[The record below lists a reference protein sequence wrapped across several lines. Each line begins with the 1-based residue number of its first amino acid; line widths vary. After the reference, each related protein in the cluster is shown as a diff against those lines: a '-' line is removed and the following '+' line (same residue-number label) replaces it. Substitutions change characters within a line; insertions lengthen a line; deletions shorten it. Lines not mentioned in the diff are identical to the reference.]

1 MCDKVVSKER
11 FMLKYFHDRCNTQE
25 MCDKAADAYLPSL
38 KLVLDQFFTN
48 KMLEKLNEA
57 VFCNN
62 DIVFADIDSDIVNIN
77 NINIDDDN
85 FDNYDSEN
93 ITHIRLI
100 TRCNRYK

>member
-1 MCDKVVSKER
+1 
-11 FMLKYFHDRCNTQE
+11 
-25 MCDKAADAYLPSL
+25 
-38 KLVLDQFFTN
+38 
-48 KMLEKLNEA
+48 MLEKLNEA

-100 TRCNRYK
+100 ARCNRYK

>member
-1 MCDKVVSKER
+1 
-11 FMLKYFHDRCNTQE
+11 
-25 MCDKAADAYLPSL
+25 
-38 KLVLDQFFTN
+38 
-48 KMLEKLNEA
+48 MLEKLNEA

-85 FDNYDSEN
+85 FDNYHSEN

>member
-1 MCDKVVSKER
+1 
-11 FMLKYFHDRCNTQE
+11 
-25 MCDKAADAYLPSL
+25 
-38 KLVLDQFFTN
+38 
-48 KMLEKLNEA
+48 MLEKLNEA

-62 DIVFADIDSDIVNIN
+62 DIVFADIDSDIVTFLSNDIDLNTIDLN

-100 TRCNRYK
+100 ARCNRYK